1 MGGLSEVTYKFWN
14 LLVISMFLYQA
25 KQTMYHVYAVDLE
38 KEPDWAHWQPRPTRG
53 HEEEV
58 DTSPTE
64 LIINGSPVRC
74 TNGQCWVNLE
84 QLCIQCCQ
92 KVNYTS

>member
-1 MGGLSEVTYKFWN
+1 
-14 LLVISMFLYQA
+14 
-25 KQTMYHVYAVDLE
+25 MYHVYAVDLE
-38 KEPDWAHWQPRPTRG
+38 KEPDWAHWQPKPMRG

-64 LIINGSPVRC
+64 LIINGNPLRC
-74 TNGQCWVNLE
+74 VNGQCWVNLE

-92 KVNYTS
+92 KVKSFVIKIACSVSVCELVTLHAFVTIL